1 MQYCRLFIL
10 TPTDTT
16 SEGNLF
22 VKKTMSPSHIWTTP
36 STLQV
41 PMEHNNNNN
50 NNLYPEN
57 LIKNLRYP

>member
-1 MQYCRLFIL
+1 MHL
-10 TPTDTT
+10 D
-16 SEGNLF
+16 
-22 VKKTMSPSHIWTTP
+22 TTP